1 MKFIKRL
8 SLLTCQALVTKFL
21 IYIHTSPKFLKRKNM
36 SKNKK
41 RHHETEAE
49 DLPEELNEAL
59 GSGAE
64 DEFPEPEAA
73 DESETETDYEAD
85 ETDVELLKAE
95 NAKLREDYLRA
106 FAEAENTKKRCAQE
120 IEKNNKYAISSFAKN
135 LLSVADNLHRAIE
148 AVSKD
153 EGNEN
158 CEALKKG
165 VELTEAEL
173 MKVFEKF
180 GITRMEIMGKVFDP
194 NFHQVIQEVEDKS
207 KPAGT
212 VIAELQTGYMLNGR
226 LLREAMVV
234 VTK

>member
-1 MKFIKRL
+1 
-8 SLLTCQALVTKFL
+8 
-21 IYIHTSPKFLKRKNM
+21 M

-41 RHHETEAE
+41 RHPETQND
-49 DLPEELNEAL
+49 DLAKDLDEAL
-59 GSGAE
+59 
-64 DEFPEPEAA
+64 A
-73 DESETETDYEAD
+73 DETETDESAAEAEAEVD
-85 ETDVELLKAE
+85 DAADDTDLELLKAE

-120 IEKNNKYAISSFAKN
+120 IEKNNKYAISSFAKS
-135 LLSVADNLHRAIE
+135 LLSVADNLHRAID
-148 AVSKD
+148 AVNNNG
-153 EGNEN
+153 GNDN

-180 GITRMEIMGKVFDP
+180 GITKMDIMGKVFDP
-194 NFHQVIQEVEDKS
+194 NFHQVIQEVDDKS

>member
-1 MKFIKRL
+1 
-8 SLLTCQALVTKFL
+8 
-21 IYIHTSPKFLKRKNM
+21 M

-41 RHHETEAE
+41 RHPETQND
-49 DLPEELNEAL
+49 DLAKDLDEAL
-59 GSGAE
+59 
-64 DEFPEPEAA
+64 A
-73 DESETETDYEAD
+73 DETETDESAAEAEAEVD
-85 ETDVELLKAE
+85 DAADDTDLELLKAE

-120 IEKNNKYAISSFAKN
+120 IEKNNKYAISSFAKS
-135 LLSVADNLHRAIE
+135 LLSVADNLHRAID
-148 AVSKD
+148 AVNNNG
-153 EGNEN
+153 GNDN

-180 GITRMEIMGKVFDP
+180 GITKMDIMGKVFDP